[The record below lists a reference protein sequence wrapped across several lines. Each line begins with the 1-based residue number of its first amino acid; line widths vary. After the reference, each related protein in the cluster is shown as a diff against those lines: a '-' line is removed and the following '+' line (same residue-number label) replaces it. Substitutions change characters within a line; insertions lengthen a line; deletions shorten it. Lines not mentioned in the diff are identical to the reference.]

1 MKLNDLQKITLRDAA
16 LGAGREA
23 ARGATV
29 YAAVNLTQLSK
40 TVAAAVISA
49 VFRIGDEI
57 RRFRDGEI
65 SGAACAEAAADI
77 CLSAFIGAACAELA
91 AKRIKNPTLAP
102 ILGSAGGVFLYELV
116 RAPLKRTVN
125 ALPHGETAK
134 S

>member
-1 MKLNDLQKITLRDAA
+1 MKLNDTQKITLRDAA
-16 LGAGREA
+16 LDAGREA
-23 ARGATV
+23 ARGATI
-29 YAAVNLTQLSK
+29 YAAVNLTQLSR
-40 TVAAAVISA
+40 TVAAAVISS
-49 VFRIGDEI
+49 VFRIGDEV

-65 SGAACAEAAADI
+65 SGAACVEAAGDI